1 MDFRSTRFE
10 FRRVRLDRTHGYWGF
25 RDDWFVPYVWL
36 DERDIPRL
44 PLPFVTF
51 SLHYDCPVGRIL
63 DDPEMRT
70 NIIPLPESPEALAL
84 SSDLRKDIRRIARI
98 NADLTFRDNIP
109 GDLEAAS
116 GWFAE
121 QFRES
126 KRDLGRRLSLYLAQ
140 ARWTAALIAGKPVA
154 VHISFEDAG
163 TAYYLG
169 CWWDRSHRQRSIP
182 TFLLHRDILAA
193 IARGKRFYDL
203 GIGDEPY
210 KKKWPVVEKR
220 SKYLARVDEETR
232 KALDLS
238 PEEVELVPASAL
250 TRRLPQPRKCLAREK
265 P

>member
-36 DERDIPRL
+36 EERDIPRL

-70 NIIPLPESPEALAL
+70 NIIPLPESPDALAL
-84 SSDLRKDIRRIARI
+84 SSDFRKDLRRIAKL
-98 NADLTFRDNIP
+98 NADLAFREDVP
-109 GDLEAAS
+109 EDLTLAA
-116 GWFAE
+116 GWFAQ

-140 ARWTAALIAGKPVA
+140 ARWTAALIAGKPAA
-154 VHISFEDAG
+154 VHIAAEDAG
-163 TAYYLG
+163 TVYYLG
-169 CWWDRSHRQRSIP
+169 CWWDRSFRQRSIP
-182 TFLLHRDILAA
+182 TFLLHRDILRAVG
-193 IARGKRFYDL
+193 RGKRFYDL

-220 SKYLARVDEETR
+220 TKYYARVDDETR
-232 KALDLS
+232 KALDFS
-238 PEEVELVPASAL
+238 PDEVELVGRSEL
-250 TRRLPQPRKCLAREK
+250 TRRLPRRMRGASREK